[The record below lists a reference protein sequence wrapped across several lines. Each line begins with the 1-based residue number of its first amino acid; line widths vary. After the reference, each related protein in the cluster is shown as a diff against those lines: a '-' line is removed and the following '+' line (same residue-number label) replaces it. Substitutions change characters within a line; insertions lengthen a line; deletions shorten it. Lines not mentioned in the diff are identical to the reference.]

1 MLKQAFAAGYRAA
14 LLKFALDPPTQV
26 DAFVD
31 SVEQGKDVPQDPA
44 TLARSRPQP
53 LTRPTL
59 WAFPRLKQRASSS
72 GAL

>member
-44 TLARSRPQP
+44 TLAPPGMDALGLPPVADLRQQP
-53 LTRPTL
+53 SP
-59 WAFPRLKQRASSS
+59 PH
-72 GAL
+72 AL